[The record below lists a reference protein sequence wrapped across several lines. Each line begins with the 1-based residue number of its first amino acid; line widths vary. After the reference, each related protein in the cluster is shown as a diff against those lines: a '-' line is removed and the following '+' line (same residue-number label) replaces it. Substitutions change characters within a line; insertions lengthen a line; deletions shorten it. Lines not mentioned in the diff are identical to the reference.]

1 MVSHG
6 SHILVLADPSY
17 FCSQFDCQTFHVPI
31 IKSWHFHLTFLWKIL
46 CTVPQ
51 QLCSQKNRTWFYKER
66 THLLKGRNFIVLN
79 NRNMAAMTSCE
90 IVDEFLHS
98 PYLSSLHC
106 IDMLGRN
113 WVLISFMNG
122 LMIAVP

>member
-1 MVSHG
+1 
-6 SHILVLADPSY
+6 
-17 FCSQFDCQTFHVPI
+17 
-31 IKSWHFHLTFLWKIL
+31 
-46 CTVPQ
+46 
-51 QLCSQKNRTWFYKER
+51 
-66 THLLKGRNFIVLN
+66 
-79 NRNMAAMTSCE
+79 MAAMTSCE